1 MPRLSIAGAPDHEH
15 RRSPAAKAVAAMAR
29 DADLFLSHFEHR
41 LALPTPPSWT
51 DQEAHSARGFVGGV
65 LEEPK
70 YQTFRH
76 DSLVGSF
83 HPGHRA
89 KWTAHELCHALVG
102 FAYRSD
108 ASALFH
114 ALAAW
119 LAELLPVTLWYFFD
133 EAGVRRCADHQYGGP
148 IFQRHC
154 AACETAAGQGARRL
168 DADDRK
174 RIAEGRS
181 FVDREL
187 AALARSRRLGRP
199 AGTLH
204 ATIDL
209 ASDGLAYAHA
219 HGPRLRAPEMERFV
233 AQFFAP
239 HQGYHTSLEALEAR
253 GLEVC
258 GAIVERKRAAP
269 WRATRWDYAAQD
281 VGYRLLA
288 LQSTSPAHA
297 SELDPLID
305 RLASRRTRAGL
316 TGCIRDYQALWTSAR
331 PRSRAGLVAPDA
343 LFAVGYDLPE
353 GLGRAQE
360 QLAQGVASAC
370 PNGWAALGKRAA
382 GYVERFAHAD
392 RPERAPLGRRFARW
406 LAQEQESGVSDLM
419 RLEAAITH
427 VLPRDP
433 LAVQLDPAEARG
445 GELRLARGVEVVRLS
460 YDVAELAPEKARRAR
475 PLREP
480 RVLLVA
486 RAQGQDVDLI
496 EVPAQLA
503 DVLERKGEGGAQRG
517 ELGLPRESI
526 DELLEA
532 RWLVPV
538 RYAV

>member
-1 MPRLSIAGAPDHEH
+1 
-15 RRSPAAKAVAAMAR
+15 MAH
-29 DADLFLSHFEHR
+29 ASGLFLSHFEHR

-51 DQEAHSARGFVGGV
+51 DGQAHPGRGFVGGV

-76 DSLVGSF
+76 DLIVASF

-102 FAYRSD
+102 FAYRPG
-108 ASALFH
+108 ASLLFH

-154 AACETAAGQGARRL
+154 DACEAAA
-168 DADDRK
+168 
-174 RIAEGRS
+174 AEGPRRMDAS
-181 FVDREL
+181 DRRRVVDGRAFFDREL

-199 AGTLH
+199 VGTLH

-233 AQFFAP
+233 AQFFAE
-239 HQGYHTSLEALEAR
+239 HQGCHPSLEALEAR
-253 GLEVC
+253 VVEVC
-258 GAIVERKRAAP
+258 EAIVGGRPARP
-269 WRATRWDYAAQD
+269 WQATRWDYAAQD

-288 LQSTSPAHA
+288 LRATGSGHA
-297 SELDPLID
+297 TELDRMID
-305 RLASRRTRAGL
+305 RLA
-316 TGCIRDYQALWTSAR
+316 AR
-331 PRSRAGLVAPDA
+331 RSRAGLTECIRAYRALWSSERPRDRAGLITPEA

-353 GLGRAQE
+353 DLGHAHE

-370 PNGWAALGKRAA
+370 PNGWAALGKR
-382 GYVERFAHAD
+382 GLEHVERFARAD
-392 RPERAPLGRRFARW
+392 RPERAPIGRRFASF
-406 LAQEQESGVSDLM
+406 LAREEASGVSDLM

-427 VLPRDP
+427 VRPRDP

-445 GELRLARGVEVVRLS
+445 SEVRLARGVEVVRLS

-475 PLREP
+475 PLRAP

-486 RAQGQDVDLI
+486 RAEGQDVDLI
-496 EVPAQLA
+496 EVPAELA
-503 DVLERKGEGGAQRG
+503 DVLEGAGERGAQRG
-517 ELGLPRESI
+517 ELGLSKESL
-526 DELLEA
+526 DELLNA